1 MFEFSKT
8 WIRKDGTIRP
18 LSDKSKCLYH
28 KMNGFTEN
36 EKIYMSDCFDH
47 SRYRWVYNETSGMV
61 MNENRHTT
69 TPHCW
74 TIPNVEVTE
83 AKQQMYL
90 SPCSID
96 RVDQRFDAVD
106 GMARVRSNL
115 NVCIMKCNS
124 IYSGAINV

>member
-1 MFEFSKT
+1 
-8 WIRKDGTIRP
+8 
-18 LSDKSKCLYH
+18 
-28 KMNGFTEN
+28 
-36 EKIYMSDCFDH
+36 
-47 SRYRWVYNETSGMV
+47 MV

-115 NVCIMKCNS
+115 NVCIMWNLATKTRLWALPCGEQYLS
-124 IYSGAINV
+124 EPVSRYTVLYGAN